1 MRLFVAVD
9 IDDVTRRRIERTTDS
24 LRRVME
30 RARSPVRIAWVP
42 PDRLHLTLQF
52 VGEVR
57 DDVGGEI
64 AVCLETPFDQSPF
77 ELRFGPLGM
86 FPVTGTPRV
95 VWLGLEQ
102 GARELS
108 SLQAAVARRLE
119 RIEFRRESRPF
130 APHLTLGRI
139 KEGGTRADRER
150 IAGARLEPVGG
161 CTIGHVTLY
170 RSRLSPRGPTYMPL
184 ASTPLVG
191 PPLSSPE
198 RVR

>member
-9 IDDVTRRRIERTTDS
+9 IDEATRRRIEHATVR

-30 RARSPVRIAWVP
+30 RPRSPVRIAWVL
-42 PDRLHLTLQF
+42 PDRLHLTHQF
-52 VGEVR
+52 VGRSPRRRWWR
-57 DDVGGEI
+57 DRG
-64 AVCLETPFDQSPF
+64 CLEAPFDQSPF
-77 ELRFGPLGM
+77 ELRFGPLGT
-86 FPVTGTPRV
+86 FPPTGPPRV

-102 GARELS
+102 GARELA

-119 RIEFRRESRPF
+119 HRVPPRVAAVCA
-130 APHLTLGRI
+130 APHAGTNQG
-139 KEGGTRADRER
+139 GGTRADRER
-150 IAGARLEPVGG
+150 IAGARLEPAGG
-161 CTIGHVTLY
+161 CTIDHVTLY
-170 RSRLSPRGPTYMPL
+170 GAVCRHAGQRCMPL